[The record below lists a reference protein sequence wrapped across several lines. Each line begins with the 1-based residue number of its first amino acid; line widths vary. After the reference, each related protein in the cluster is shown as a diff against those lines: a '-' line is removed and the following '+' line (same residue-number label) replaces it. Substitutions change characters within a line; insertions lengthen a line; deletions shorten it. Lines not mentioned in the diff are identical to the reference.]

1 MYLIWMP
8 PHGTMVIMMNWTYAL
23 TQHILV
29 PNTECK
35 LIIVGENA
43 DGQPFCLE
51 TRVFL
56 REAGLDFFSVHVYF
70 DSANPLDKLEQISF
84 IEFSFQ
90 DQGINYYSF
99 VDLVQLDPEVSSC
112 VLKLVSPQ
120 ELYSYQ
126 NRRHIR
132 KPLPPHTNA
141 TCRVIGTR
149 QNSAEDTPAF
159 IGQLLEI
166 SRSGTSM
173 ITSHR
178 MIESLML
185 ELSFHLP
192 EVEAPLLLT
201 GEVRSSTPFSSDSYR
216 VGIEFHD
223 VPLSSLNLI
232 DTYCEQTSS

>member
-1 MYLIWMP
+1 M
-8 PHGTMVIMMNWTYAL
+8 
-23 TQHILV
+23 
-29 PNTECK
+29 
-35 LIIVGENA
+35 
-43 DGQPFCLE
+43 
-51 TRVFL
+51 
-56 REAGLDFFSVHVYF
+56 DFFSVHVYF
-70 DSANPLDKLEQISF
+70 DLANPLDKLEQISF

-99 VDLVQLDPEVSSC
+99 VDLVQLDPGVSSC

-126 NRRHIR
+126 NRRHCR
-132 KPLPPHTNA
+132 KPLPPHTTA
-141 TCRVIGTR
+141 TCRVIGAR
-149 QNSAEDTPAF
+149 QRSAGETQAF
-159 IGQLLEI
+159 KGQLLEI

-173 ITSHR
+173 ITPYK
-178 MIESLML
+178 MTESLML